1 MSKPEESQEGFYY
14 DDVPGRFYHAKLE
27 GTEEQVALAREL
39 LKSGKMIEVI
49 IEETGVSVVGPY
61 GSVTRESIQRERER
75 LYEKA
80 RHDEAQALYHAEQ
93 EGISKGKIEIAWT
106 MIAYGEPVSKIMRYS
121 GLTLEEVE
129 KCR

>member
-1 MSKPEESQEGFYY
+1 MSKPEGLQEDFYY

-27 GTEEQVALAREL
+27 GTEEQVALAKEL

-80 RHDEAQALYHAEQ
+80 RHDEAQALYHAKQVGVAEGKQ
-93 EGISKGKIEIAWT
+93 EAITEWNTEIARKLLARGMPT
-106 MIAYGEPVSKIMRYS
+106 DR
-121 GLTLEEVE
+121 LL
-129 KCR
+129 R